1 MQVFMNRA
9 VLATTLDALGFVRLY
24 LIQQH
29 EHVVVLILLA
39 FNLLRAMLVFMKLGL
54 PVQILGVPRVLLVL
68 LQILEPVLGQQ
79 RVLLVPLARIHYLRT
94 LRRVRPVPPLLTQP
108 LSNAPPA
115 PIKPLQPVTQDTY
128 IMEILVMLLVS
139 CVVPVLS
146 RILEQMPGQQHV
158 PLVPPVCIRHHRTL
172 HYVRP
177 VVLDP

>member
-94 LRRVRPVPPLLTQP
+94 LRRVR
-108 LSNAPPA
+108 
-115 PIKPLQPVTQDTY
+115 I
-128 IMEILVMLLVS
+128 
-139 CVVPVLS
+139 VL
-146 RILEQMPGQQHV
+146 P
-158 PLVPPVCIRHHRTL
+158 
-172 HYVRP
+172 
-177 VVLDP
+177 DP

>member
-9 VLATTLDALGFVRLY
+9 VLAITLDALGFVLLY

-29 EHVVVLILLA
+29 EHVVVLVLLA
-39 FNLLRAMLVFMKLGL
+39 FNLLRAMLVFMKLAL
-54 PVQILGVPRVLLVL
+54 LVQILGVPRVLLVL
-68 LQILEPVLGQQ
+68 LQIPEPVLGQQ
-79 RVLLVPLARIHYLRT
+79 CVLLVPLARIHYLRT

-128 IMEILVMLLVS
+128 IMEILVMPLVN

-177 VVLDP
+177 VVQDP